1 MLNLRSRF
9 VKAVLV
15 TAAAVLLCS
24 GSLMP
29 AQAFSLCS
37 VLGIGCS
44 DEKPSGQPS
53 FYRSMATADA
63 KVDAKAAQSMI
74 SGYRRNNGLGIVV
87 LDDKLMK
94 LAEEQARAMANKNRF
109 EHDAAG
115 PFAQR
120 IKRGYDAKVAV
131 ENIGAG
137 YHTLA
142 EAFSGWRD
150 SPPAPGQYAA
160 QRRDQDGDRGGL
172 FAQFQVQ
179 GVLGLDPRHAGRSQG
194 ITS

>member
-1 MLNLRSRF
+1 MLFDGQVRQ
-9 VKAVLV
+9 
-15 TAAAVLLCS
+15 
-24 GSLMP
+24 

-37 VLGIGCS
+37 ITGGLVGCA
-44 DEKPSGQPS
+44 DEPKSSGKPS
-53 FYRSMATADA
+53 FYQSMATSDA

-94 LAEEQARAMANKNRF
+94 LAEEQARAMASKNRF

-131 ENIGAG
+131 ENIWRRIPHAG
-137 YHTLA
+137 RGIFRLA
-142 EAFSGWRD
+142 RFA
-150 SPPAPGQYAA
+150 PAPGQYAA

-179 GVLGLDPRHAGRSQG
+179 GVLGIDPCHAGRSQG
-194 ITS
+194 ITPENQAFLAIFD